1 MIADELRKYAS
12 SLAGKLGASV
22 ADVKDALEEIAD
34 HIDSDCRGV
43 YSFADRI
50 MAAADKREEITA
62 FGVDYIPCPLDAD
75 GETIHLGD
83 VMDNTHKDGFRS
95 KRVTGICYHEGGQ
108 PTIEVDEDR
117 LRWHN
122 AYKLHHVQPDSWESI
137 ISDATALGAQM
148 KRRTYQI
155 GDFVE
160 RCKRLAGED
169 A

>member
-12 SLAGKLGASV
+12 SLAMKAGASTTE
-22 ADVKDALEEIAD
+22 VKGALEEIAD

-75 GETIHLGD
+75 GEPIHLQD
-83 VMDNTHKDGFRS
+83 RMSWDNGTFNVHELNLTADGW
-95 KRVTGICYHEGGQ
+95 T
-108 PTIEVDEDR
+108 TWDELHGYTVHADQC
-117 LRWHN
+117 
-122 AYKLHHVQPDSWESI
+122 HHVKPDSWERI

-148 KRRTYQI
+148 KRRTHQI

-160 RCKRLAGED
+160 RCKKLAGEVE
-169 A
+169 